1 MISFNRNNEPFLLPL
16 ETNNITDIFKTEIE
30 SNTNLMNDYT
40 NISIELKD
48 NKYFPFFDD
57 NKKEKNNSLNEEE
70 KYESEE
76 NQLYFIDNFKKPL
89 KIFKNKKRGREKKK
103 DTTKIHDKYRIDNI
117 LTKIQVHYLSFIIS
131 FINDILKNLHFKQ
144 RFLDLDYKYKRN
156 IKKNFAISLKT
167 KNIKDIICNKITSKF
182 KKDENSNS
190 SIYNEIKEN
199 KVLNKLLSE
208 NYLLLFKKIYY
219 RSSKI
224 VNLREY
230 GLDKDI
236 ILSSDV
242 KMFEDLLKDI
252 DCLDVNK
259 EYKKKIIQCVNN
271 NYFPSLLFKIE

>member
-1 MISFNRNNEPFLLPL
+1 L
-16 ETNNITDIFKTEIE
+16 EANIITDISKIEIE
-30 SNTNLMNDYT
+30 SNTNLMIDYP
-40 NISIELKD
+40 NIPIEFMD
-48 NKYFPFFDD
+48 NKYFPFFRD
-57 NKKEKNNSLNEEE
+57 NKKGKNNSFNEEE
-70 KYESEE
+70 IYESEL
-76 NQLYFIDNFKKPL
+76 NKLYFIDNFKKPF
-89 KIFKNKKRGREKKK
+89 KFDVDNSKKFKNKKRGKAKKK

>member
-1 MISFNRNNEPFLLPL
+1 MISSNRNNELFLLPL
-16 ETNNITDIFKTEIE
+16 EANIFTDISKTEIE
-30 SNTNLMNDYT
+30 SNTNLMIDNP
-40 NISIELKD
+40 NISMEFTD
-48 NKYFPFFDD
+48 NKYFPFFHN
-57 NKKEKNNSLNEEE
+57 NKKGKNNSFDEEE
-70 KYESEE
+70 IYESEL
-76 NQLYFIDNFKKPL
+76 NRLYFIDNFKKPS

-117 LTKIQVHYLSFIIS
+117 LTKIQVHYLSFIIA

-156 IKKNFAISLKT
+156 IKKNFTISLKA
-167 KNIKDIICNKITSKF
+167 KNIKDIICNKTTSKF
-182 KKDENSNS
+182 KKFKNSNS
-190 SIYNEIKEN
+190 SIYNEIKGNE
-199 KVLNKLLSE
+199 VLNKLLSE

-242 KMFEDLLKDI
+242 KMYEDLLKDI
-252 DCLDVNK
+252 DCLDANK
-259 EYKKKIIQCVNN
+259 EYKKKITQCVNN
-271 NYFPSLLFKIE
+271 NYFPSLLFKIK